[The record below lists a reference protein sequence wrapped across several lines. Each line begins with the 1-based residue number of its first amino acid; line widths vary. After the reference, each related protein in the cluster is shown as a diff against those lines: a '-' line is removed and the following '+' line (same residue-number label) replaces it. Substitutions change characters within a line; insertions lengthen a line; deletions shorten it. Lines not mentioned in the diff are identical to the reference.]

1 MKSSEIRN
9 IFLNY
14 FADKNHQ
21 IIESSPLV
29 PLNDPT
35 LMFTNSGMVQFKDVF
50 LGTDKRPY
58 SRATSCQACLR
69 AGGKHN
75 DLENVGFTSRH
86 HTFFEMLGNWSFGD
100 YFKQESI
107 VWGWDL
113 LTKIF
118 KLDPDRLLV
127 TVYYEDDESYKIW
140 NQVIGVSENKIIRID
155 DNKGK
160 KFASDNFWMMADT
173 GPCGP
178 CTEIYYD
185 HGEQIPGSP
194 PGSKEAEGD
203 RFVEIWNLVFMQY
216 DIKPDGSVSLLPTK
230 SVDTGMGL
238 ERMAAI
244 LQGKTSNYQI
254 DLFTS
259 LINTASEITQ
269 TTDVA
274 NINSPSLKVLAD
286 HIRATAFLII
296 DGVYPSNEG
305 RGYVL
310 RRITRRAIRHGYKLG
325 ARSPF
330 FYKLLPT
337 LVEEMSQSYPQL
349 AKNQELIKNTI
360 YQEESKF
367 FQTLASG
374 MKIIEQEIENIKK
387 NNQNILNGEVAF
399 RLHDTYG
406 FPLDLTQDLCR
417 ESNIQVDIEQFTTAM
432 NLQINKA
439 RDYGKFKLKTQ
450 IQYQGE
456 ETQFCGYQELTSQ
469 STISGLFLDNQPVDA
484 LSEGVDG
491 IIILDKTPF
500 YAEAGGQVGDQ
511 GIIFNKN
518 NKFNVI
524 DTQKINNSV
533 YCHFGR
539 VENGSFEI
547 GNSVTAEVNFQKRIA
562 TMRNHSVTHIMHK
575 ALRDVL
581 GSHIL
586 QKGSL
591 VDSEKTRFDF
601 SHPQPVTKEEIT
613 GIEKR
618 VNAEIIQNSENTSKI
633 MPIDEAKKTG
643 AVMLFGEKYDQNVR
657 VVSIGSSIEFC
668 GGTHTN
674 RSGDI
679 GLFVIT
685 HQSAIAA
692 GIRRIEALTGINAL
706 EYLQYRSAE
715 LSKISDI
722 TKTADLPGKISAA
735 IKNIIDDKNQLTKE
749 NINFKAKFANIQ
761 SSELI
766 NQSVDFNGI
775 KVLAAEIENADNKT
789 LRQNLDYLKDKLS
802 KAIIVLASVENQK
815 VNLIAGVTNN
825 LVDKYQAG
833 KIINQIAT
841 QVGGK
846 GGGRDDMAMAGGNKP
861 DNVKSALNSLL
872 NIIQNQ

>member
-185 HGEQIPGSP
+185 HGEQIPGGP
-194 PGSKEAEGD
+194 PDSNDAEGD

-216 DIKPDGSVSLLPTK
+216 DIKTDGSVSLLPTK

-274 NINSPSLKVLAD
+274 NISSPSLKVLAD

-469 STISGLFLDNQPVDA
+469 STILGLFLDNQPVDA
-484 LSEGVDG
+484 LSDGADG

-539 VENGSFEI
+539 VESGSFVI
-547 GNSVTAEVNFQKRIA
+547 GNSVTAEVNFQKRVA

-685 HQSAIAA
+685 HQSAVAA
-692 GIRRIEALTGINAL
+692 GIRRIEALTGINAI

-825 LVDKYQAG
+825 LVNKYQAG

>member
-185 HGEQIPGSP
+185 HGEQIPGGP
-194 PGSKEAEGD
+194 PDSNDAEGD

-274 NINSPSLKVLAD
+274 NISSPSLKVLAD

-511 GIIFNKN
+511 GIIFNQN
-518 NKFNVI
+518 NNFNVI

-539 VENGSFEI
+539 VESGSFVI
-547 GNSVTAEVNFQKRIA
+547 GNSVTAEVNFQKRVA

-685 HQSAIAA
+685 HQSAVAA
-692 GIRRIEALTGINAL
+692 GIRRIEALTGINAI

-825 LVDKYQAG
+825 LIDKYQAG